1 MLSPLEGHW
10 KVEISF
16 PQTPNQCQSNHTW
29 IELYH
34 ARSIVSIAV
43 ERRGLFTALTLNPVE
58 REGHLYRTGGKYA
71 CMSAHLK
78 YY

>member
-16 PQTPNQCQSNHTW
+16 PQTPNQCQSNHTGTK
-29 IELYH
+29 LYH

-43 ERRGLFTALTLNPVE
+43 ERRGLFAALTLNPVEE
-58 REGHLYRTGGKYA
+58 REGHLYRTGRNYA
-71 CMSAHLK
+71 CMSAH
-78 YY
+78 